1 MKAILLAGGQGRR
14 LRSITGKLPKPMVP
28 LVGVPVLDRL
38 LELLRRNGFTDVCAT
53 LCYRPDAIQE
63 HCGDGSSYGVH
74 LRYRIETE
82 PRGTAGAVRACSDF
96 YGRDDFL
103 APWTFTSDDGRFE
116 MAFTP
121 VLDRAACTD
130 IKLLKSDQHQVF
142 GRFTGTATLDD
153 GTVLR
158 VEDFPGFAEKVE
170 NKW

>member
-96 YGRDDFL
+96 TAGMIFSSSAATR
-103 APWTFTSDDGRFE
+103 
-116 MAFTP
+116 
-121 VLDRAACTD
+121 RAALTCC
-130 IKLLKSDQHQVF
+130 SS
-142 GRFTGTATLDD
+142 TGSTKAPAPL
-153 GTVLR
+153 
-158 VEDFPGFAEKVE
+158 
-170 NKW
+170 